1 MGPAVGHEPRP
12 RAPRLDWLLLAQ
24 IALCVIPAFTLV
36 GLGMFSLGGRY
47 YFLCLFVLLA
57 CLALRGQSLGFLCL
71 IVGTIPA
78 LMLFRNEFYYS
89 GVQVLL
95 GAAAFLRFYLCR
107 QELPRVWGNMPLRCL
122 LISVGAYWLLSY
134 FLTGV
139 YHSNLRALELA
150 FTVLCIYLLA
160 SHPQRLKTALAGV
173 GLSTFAIAFAF
184 LPHGYRPGFEE
195 IEHSS
200 SLSNPVSF
208 GIPIAAILLLSLA
221 GNGRWLLLEKRP
233 RWRWMIGLAAGF
245 FLVLSTS
252 RGSWL
257 TALVG
262 LALIFVLE
270 SRQRK
275 ALLISFVSL
284 ALVVTVLLQT
294 ERGETV
300 IGSLNSTF
308 SSEKTLAQS
317 TSGRSD
323 QWLVFSRAIQDSPVW
338 GFGPGSG
345 GSIYARYSLEES
357 RQRDVFVAGVALIWH
372 SLFLHVGAET
382 GLIGLAC
389 LLLLIGVLF
398 RRGLTHWSR
407 FGDSV
412 PLIGLLGYLVIGLTI
427 AGLDAASG
435 LFLGLGF
442 LGGKVLHQPLFAVAK
457 GGEVIP
463 RAPGSGERAP
473 RPWSRQTT

>member
-1 MGPAVGHEPRP
+1 MGPALGHGPRP
-12 RAPRLDWLLLAQ
+12 RAPRLDWQLLAQ

-36 GLGMFSLGGRY
+36 GLGRLSLGGQCF
-47 YFLCLFVLLA
+47 FLCLLALLA
-57 CLALRGQSLGFLCL
+57 GLALRGQSLGFLCL
-71 IVGTIPA
+71 IVGTLPA
-78 LMLFRNEFYYS
+78 MMLLRNEFYYS
-89 GVQVLL
+89 GVQIIL
-95 GAAAFLRFYLCR
+95 GAGAFLRFYLCR
-107 QELPRVWGNMPLRCL
+107 QELPRVWSNRPLRYL
-122 LISVGAYWLLSY
+122 LISAGAYWLLSY

-160 SHPQRLKTALAGV
+160 SHPQRLKTALAGL
-173 GLSTFAIAFAF
+173 GISSFAIAFAF
-184 LPHGYRPGFEE
+184 LQYGYRPG
-195 IEHSS
+195 IEGSEF
-200 SLSNPVSF
+200 SLANPISF
-208 GIPIAAILLLSLA
+208 GIPIAVILLLSLA

-233 RWRWMIGLAAGF
+233 LWRWMIGLAAGF

-270 SRQRK
+270 SRRRK

-294 ERGETV
+294 ERGEIV
-300 IGSLNSTF
+300 IGSLDLTF

-323 QWLVFSRAIQDSPVW
+323 QWLVFARAFPDSPVW

-357 RQRDVFVAGVALIWH
+357 RERDDVFLAGVALIWH

-398 RRGLTHWSR
+398 RRGLTHWR
-407 FGDSV
+407 MFGDSV
-412 PLIGLLGYLVIGLTI
+412 PLIGLLGFLVIGLTI

-435 LFLGLGF
+435 IFLGLGF
-442 LGGKVLHQPLFAVAK
+442 LAGKVLHQPLFAVAK

-463 RAPGSGERAP
+463 RAPGGGERAP